1 MNNYIDM
8 YNYSFELTYR
18 EIDGDAGDTKY
29 REEFLNVF
37 GLKKWEGEQVE
48 KSFTKLYSVIEEE
61 LKRNELIEFTRKHSP
76 FPFRLSDSTTLV
88 VFFSFENFH
97 VFHKCMKNFYE
108 NGKFT
113 QDNVRLLK
121 KSLEKKI

>member
-48 KSFTKLYSVIEEE
+48 KG
-61 LKRNELIEFTRKHSP
+61 KRSILFK
-76 FPFRLSDSTTLV
+76 
-88 VFFSFENFH
+88 
-97 VFHKCMKNFYE
+97 
-108 NGKFT
+108 
-113 QDNVRLLK
+113 
-121 KSLEKKI
+121 

>member
-48 KSFTKLYSVIEEE
+48 KSFETFKNLNFVDKKGNKLNISEQVRQILGSYSYLTHYEIS
-61 LKRNELIEFTRKHSP
+61 KHTGWSIDQINQ
-76 FPFRLSDSTTLV
+76 LQL
-88 VFFSFENFH
+88 
-97 VFHKCMKNFYE
+97 
-108 NGKFT
+108 
-113 QDNVRLLK
+113 
-121 KSLEKKI
+121 